1 MVPPAYITTRT
12 PLWGLRV
19 KACVKCAIIGG
30 METPPHKDRPGSPA
44 WKSLLARAQLALDE
58 AALAAYRKRRDAQ
71 ERRLARSMEEH
82 GLKEA
87 PYDFYMVQEVLVEYD
102 RCGVFS
108 DALRSCNGREGECI
122 EARAWDAD
130 IRLVWDFVKARLKAR
145 MAARALD
152 IAQEAQ
158 EGLRKLVTDEECG
171 LNVKALKMALEGA
184 VPELYGGGAKA
195 SEDGDEEGG
204 AKRVPVGGGGI
215 LVKIVADAAAKL
227 EAPKSGGRSGGVYI
241 DV

>member
-1 MVPPAYITTRT
+1 
-12 PLWGLRV
+12 
-19 KACVKCAIIGG
+19 

-58 AALAAYRKRRDAQ
+58 AALAAYRKKKDSL

-108 DALRSCNGREGECI
+108 DALRLCNGREGECI

-130 IRLVWDFVKARLKAR
+130 IWLVWDFVKARLKAR

-152 IAQEAQ
+152 IAQVAQ
-158 EGLRKLVTDEECG
+158 EGLGRLVADEECG
-171 LNVKALKMALEGA
+171 LNMKALKMALEGA

>member
-1 MVPPAYITTRT
+1 
-12 PLWGLRV
+12 
-19 KACVKCAIIGG
+19 
-30 METPPHKDRPGSPA
+30 METPPHKERPGSPA
-44 WKSLLARAQLALDE
+44 WKSLLARAQMALDE
-58 AALAAYRKRRDAQ
+58 EALAAYRKRKDGL

-130 IRLVWDFVKARLKAR
+130 IRLAWDFVKARLKAR
-145 MAARALD
+145 MAARAMD
-152 IAQEAQ
+152 IAQVAQ
-158 EGLRKLVTDEECG
+158 EGLGRLVADEECG

-184 VPELYGGGAKA
+184 VPELYGGGGKPSEA
-195 SEDGDEEGG
+195 EDGDAGG
-204 AKRVPVGGGGI
+204 AKRVPIGGGGI
-215 LVKIVADAAAKL
+215 LVKIVADAAKKL